1 VDILS
6 VHLLVVVEE
15 EAGEA
20 LLRREPC
27 GLQQPGVAGSQCGE
41 IAAKCMAPVHPSLSS
56 STGQLSVPDALGN
69 HAGISSLSIGS
80 PLGLGSPAATR
91 ASSPSLRPL
100 LSPPPCAFPLAD
112 RAARPA
118 SSTARPALQSVSQL
132 VDASTHL
139 TNSVARPAHAHP
151 RFGYLH
157 GRRGQSR
164 PPAGSR
170 GERVRRPCSAA
181 RAAARVRVFL
191 DAREPLWALQVRCG

>member
-1 VDILS
+1 MDILS

-15 EAGEA
+15 EAGEV

-69 HAGISSLSIGS
+69 HAGISSLSLGS

-100 LSPPPCAFPLAD
+100 LSPLPVPFLW
-112 RAARPA
+112 
-118 SSTARPALQSVSQL
+118 QIE
-132 VDASTHL
+132 
-139 TNSVARPAHAHP
+139 
-151 RFGYLH
+151 
-157 GRRGQSR
+157 RRGQPARRHGQLSSQSASSLTR
-164 PPAGSR
+164 PHT
-170 GERVRRPCSAA
+170 
-181 RAAARVRVFL
+181 
-191 DAREPLWALQVRCG
+191 